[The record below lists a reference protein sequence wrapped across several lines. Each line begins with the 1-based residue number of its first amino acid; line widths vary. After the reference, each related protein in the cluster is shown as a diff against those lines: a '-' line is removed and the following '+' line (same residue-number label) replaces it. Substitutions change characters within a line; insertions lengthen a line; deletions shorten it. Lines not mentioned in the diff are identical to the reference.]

1 MYNLEINFLNDPQ
14 RKPVKVETGGGSR
27 RPTPLNERM
36 VMYAGVAAGLLPL
49 ALVGGFWF
57 YQSNET
63 NRLTAE
69 RDKLKQENA
78 ATQAQQK
85 QIDNVK
91 KQVKDIK
98 EETTGLVTVFDQLKP
113 WSAMLQDV
121 RDRLPA
127 GVQLT
132 CVGQT
137 VPTSSDIA
145 NCQSVQP
152 ASAGTSSTTTTT
164 GVPAT
169 DTILISGLTYNFG
182 SINDFLLTLQQSPFF
197 KPEETKLV
205 ISELKDY
212 PAQWQ
217 QSQSSSTASGGTQPK
232 LRKVVEFTI
241 RTSLSDTPASKLLR
255 ELERKGALGLVTRI
269 ENLQQKGVL
278 QNGLR

>member
-1 MYNLEINFLNDPQ
+1 MYSLEINFLKDRAPVVIERRGG
-14 RKPVKVETGGGSR
+14 RKQ
-27 RPTPLNERM
+27 TPLNERM
-36 VMYAGVAAGLLPL
+36 LMYAGVAAGLLPL

-57 YQSNET
+57 YQNNQT
-63 NRLTAE
+63 GVLTAE
-69 RDKLKQENA
+69 RDKIKQENE

-85 QIDNVK
+85 QIDGVK
-91 KQVKDIK
+91 KQVREIKD
-98 EETTGLVTVFDQLKP
+98 ETAGLATVFDQLKP

-132 CVGQT
+132 CVAQT
-137 VPTSSDIA
+137 IPTTADIA
-145 NCQSVQP
+145 NCQSVQA
-152 ASAGTSSTTTTT
+152 ASVSGGSSTATT
-164 GVPAT
+164 GAPAT
-169 DTILISGLTYNFG
+169 DTIVISGITYNFG

-197 KPEETKLV
+197 KPEDTKIV

-217 QSQSSSTASGGTQPK
+217 QSQSSATATSSQQPK
-232 LRKVVEFTI
+232 LKKVVEFTI

>member
-1 MYNLEINFLNDPQ
+1 MYSLEINFLRDRAPVVPQ
-14 RKPVKVETGGGSR
+14 PGGGKKPVPMDEK
-27 RPTPLNERM
+27 LL
-36 VMYAGVAAGLLPL
+36 MYAGVAAGLLPL
-49 ALVGGFWF
+49 ALVGGLWF
-57 YQSNET
+57 YQNSET
-63 NRLTAE
+63 GKLTAE
-69 RDKLKQENA
+69 RDKIKQENE
-78 ATQAQQK
+78 ATLAQQK
-85 QIDNVK
+85 QIDAVK
-91 KQVKDIK
+91 KQVKDIR
-98 EETTGLVTVFDQLKP
+98 EETTGLATVFDQLKP

-132 CVGQT
+132 CVAQT
-137 VPTSSDIA
+137 IPTTADIA

-164 GVPAT
+164 GVAAT
-169 DTILISGLTYNFG
+169 DTIVISGITYNFG

-197 KPEETKLV
+197 KPEETKIV

-217 QSQSSSTASGGTQPK
+217 QSQSSATATNTQQPK
-232 LRKVVEFTI
+232 LKKVVEFTI

>member
-14 RKPVKVETGGGSR
+14 RKPIKID
-27 RPTPLNERM
+27 RPGPKPAPLNERM
-36 VMYAGVAAGLLPL
+36 LMYAGVVAGLLPL

-57 YQSNET
+57 YQNSET
-63 NRLTAE
+63 GRLTAE
-69 RDKLKQENA
+69 RDKLRQENA

-145 NCQSVQP
+145 NCQGVQA
-152 ASAGTSSTTTTT
+152 ASAGASSTSTT

-169 DTILISGLTYNFG
+169 DTIVISGLTYNFG

>member
-1 MYNLEINFLNDPQ
+1 MYNLEINFLKDPSRGLVVVPDKRQ
-14 RKPVKVETGGGSR
+14 KNKVPV
-27 RPTPLNERM
+27 NEQM
-36 VMYAGVAAGLLPL
+36 LMYAGVAAGLLPL
-49 ALVGGFWF
+49 ALVGGLWF
-57 YQSNET
+57 YQNSET

-78 ATQAQQK
+78 ATQTQQK
-85 QIDNVK
+85 QIDNVR
-91 KQVKDIK
+91 KQVKEIR
-98 EETTGLVTVFDQLKP
+98 EETTGLATVFDQLKP

-132 CVGQT
+132 CIAQT
-137 VPTSSDIA
+137 LPTSSDIG

-152 ASAGTSSTTTTT
+152 SSSASSTTTT
-164 GVPAT
+164 GEPAT
-169 DTILISGLTYNFG
+169 DTIVISGLTYNFG

-197 KPEETKLV
+197 KPEETRIV
-205 ISELKDY
+205 TSELKDY

-217 QSQSSSTASGGTQPK
+217 QSQSSNTAAGGSQPK

>member
-1 MYNLEINFLNDPQ
+1 MYSLEINFLKDRAPVILKDGGG
-14 RKPVKVETGGGSR
+14 RKPV
-27 RPTPLNERM
+27 PINERM
-36 VMYAGVAAGLLPL
+36 LMYAGVAAGLLPL
-49 ALVGGFWF
+49 ALVGGLLFW
-57 YQSNET
+57 QNSET
-63 NRLTAE
+63 GRLTAE
-69 RDKLKQENA
+69 RDKLKQENE

-85 QIDNVK
+85 QIDGVK

-98 EETTGLVTVFDQLKP
+98 DETTGLATVFDQLKP

-132 CVGQT
+132 CVAQT
-137 VPTSSDIA
+137 IPTTADIA
-145 NCQSVQP
+145 SCQNVQAASV
-152 ASAGTSSTTTTT
+152 SGSSSTTTT
-164 GVPAT
+164 GAPAT
-169 DTILISGLTYNFG
+169 DTIVISGMTYNFG

-197 KPEETKLV
+197 KPEDTKIV

-217 QSQSSSTASGGTQPK
+217 QSQSSATATNSQQPK
-232 LRKVVEFTI
+232 LKKVVEFTI

>member
-1 MYNLEINFLNDPQ
+1 MYSLEINFLKDRAPVVVTKGAG
-14 RKPVKVETGGGSR
+14 RK
-27 RPTPLNERM
+27 PTPLNERM
-36 VMYAGVAAGLLPL
+36 LMYAGVAAGLLPL
-49 ALVGGFWF
+49 ALVGGLWFW
-57 YQSNET
+57 QNSET
-63 NRLTAE
+63 GRLTAE
-69 RDKLKQENA
+69 RDKLKQENE

-85 QIDNVK
+85 QIDGVK
-91 KQVKDIK
+91 KQVRETK
-98 EETTGLVTVFDQLKP
+98 EETAGLATVFDQLKP

-121 RDRLPA
+121 RDRLPP

-132 CVGQT
+132 CVAQT
-137 VPTSSDIA
+137 VVPTTADIG
-145 NCQSVQP
+145 NCQGVQA
-152 ASAGTSSTTTTT
+152 ASAGASSTTTTT
-164 GVPAT
+164 GVAAT
-169 DTILISGLTYNFG
+169 DTIVISGMTYNFG

-197 KPEETKLV
+197 KPEETRIV

-217 QSQSSSTASGGTQPK
+217 QSQSSATATNSQQPK
-232 LRKVVEFTI
+232 LKKVVEFTI

>member
-1 MYNLEINFLNDPQ
+1 MYSLEINFLKDRQ
-14 RKPVKVETGGGSR
+14 LIKLDRDKDWK
-27 RPTPLNERM
+27 PTPLNERIL
-36 VMYAGVAAGLLPL
+36 MYAGVAAGLLPL
-49 ALVGGFWF
+49 ALVGGLWF
-57 YQSNET
+57 YQNSET
-63 NRLTAE
+63 QRLTAE
-69 RDKLKQENA
+69 RDKIKQENE

-85 QIDNVK
+85 QIDRVK
-91 KQVKDIK
+91 KQAKDIK
-98 EETTGLVTVFDQLKP
+98 EETTGLATVFDQIKP

-132 CVGQT
+132 CVAQT
-137 VPTSSDIA
+137 IPTTADIA
-145 NCQSVQP
+145 SCQNVQP
-152 ASAGTSSTTTTT
+152 ASATASSTTTTT
-164 GVPAT
+164 GGPAT
-169 DTILISGLTYNFG
+169 DTIVISGMTYNFG
-182 SINDFLLTLQQSPFF
+182 SINDFLLMLQQSPFF
-197 KPEETKLV
+197 KPEDTKIV

-217 QSQSSSTASGGTQPK
+217 QSQSSSTAISSQQPK
-232 LRKVVEFTI
+232 LKKVVEFTI